1 MSRPRQTT
9 GAPLSNAP
17 AGTQPR
23 DLPPHPRP
31 HATPDRTIHM
41 IGNSHIDPVWL
52 WPWQEGYQ
60 EARATFWSAIHRMDE
75 YPDFVFTCDQM
86 VLLSWVEEQDPEL
99 FARITERVAEGRWVN
114 VGGWWV
120 EPDCNM
126 PMGESFARQGLYGQR
141 YLISRFGKPAT
152 VGMNADPF
160 GHSAS
165 LPTVLR
171 GQGLDSYLFLRPGPH
186 ESALDDTL
194 FHWQAPD
201 GSRVLAYR
209 IPFEYCSPAGSV
221 DGQVDKAL
229 GALDRSLGDVM
240 VLYGVGNHGGG
251 PTIAN
256 IESIHRYDRM
266 GSFGRLRMSSPRE
279 YLDGVRDRGPAFL
292 DGLAT
297 WTDDLQHHAPGCY
310 SAHSG
315 IKAWQRRAQY
325 ALLSAE
331 RWAAVTAVHDG
342 TPYPREDLERAWK
355 QVLFNQFHDVL
366 PGSAIEHAYDD
377 ARDQLGE
384 AVAIAKRIIVRAHNT
399 IARQVDIPLDT
410 ATQPVLVFNPHPWP
424 VSTDVELHYGS
435 HPGAVHV
442 VDGDGAVAVSQ
453 PTQSRAATNQTGRGA
468 LVFRAEVPAL
478 GYRLYRVRTEAE
490 PARPEWSVAAPGA
503 LSATGTVLENDL
515 VRIEL
520 DPATGWI
527 RSYLDKRTGLDVL
540 RGVDGSRHTQVCDD
554 PTDTWGHR
562 VVSYAWAGDSMA
574 LARVVVRE
582 SGPLRARVR
591 VERTWGSSTL
601 TEELLLDHD
610 SAVLRVDVTLDW
622 RERAHLLK
630 LRFPTALTDPRATYQ
645 IPYAELERPVDGA
658 EEPGQG
664 WVDLTGTLDGRPAGL
679 TLVTTNKHGYDV
691 SPGDEP
697 SIGVTAVRSPVYAW
711 HDPRLLDGED
721 VYAYQDQGIQ
731 RFSYELVPHAGDR
744 HAADPGRRAALLGSP
759 VRAMLESFHAGALPH
774 TGSFASDGG
783 GAVSITAL
791 KGSEDPV
798 DGPGGADLVVR
809 AVETRGE
816 RGTALLELPVVGRTV
831 EAEFGPFQLRTFRV
845 PADPS
850 APVVEVDLVE
860 RPLADA
866 GGGVRAA
873 AAGSAG
879 PERRAADEQERRVAA
894 ETPRATP
901 TDDHA
906 ATDALTTTEAS
917 TSDATGRP
925 RPAEAPSAD
934 DAG

>member
-1 MSRPRQTT
+1 MSRPRHTT

-17 AGTQPR
+17 AGAQPK
-23 DLPPHPRP
+23 DLPPTPRP

-86 VLLSWVEEQDPEL
+86 VLLSWVEESDPEL

-141 YLISRFGKPAT
+141 YLLSRFGRAAT

-160 GHSAS
+160 GHAAS

-171 GQGLDSYLFLRPGPH
+171 GHGLDSYLFLRPGPH
-186 ESALDDTL
+186 ESALDETL
-194 FHWQAPD
+194 FRWRAPD
-201 GSRVLAYR
+201 GSEVLAYR
-209 IPFEYCSPAGSV
+209 IPFEYCSPPGSV

-229 GALDRSLGDVM
+229 GTLDRSLGDVM

-279 YLDGVRDRGPAFL
+279 YLDSVHDRGPEFRE
-292 DGLAT
+292 GLAV
-297 WTDDLQHHAPGCY
+297 WTEDLQHHAPGCY

-315 IKAWQRRAQY
+315 IKAWQRRAQH

-331 RWAAVTAVHDG
+331 RWAAVAAVHDG

-384 AVAIAKRIIVRAHNT
+384 AVAVAKRIITRAHNT
-399 IARQVDIPLDT
+399 IARQVDVPLEVDS
-410 ATQPVLVFNPHPWP
+410 QPVLVFNPHPWP

-442 VDGDGAVAVSQ
+442 VDDEGRVVVAQ
-453 PTQSRAATNQTGRGA
+453 PTQSRATTNQTGRGA
-468 LVFRAEVPAL
+468 LVFRADVPAL
-478 GYRLYRVRTEAE
+478 GYRLYRVRMATE
-490 PARPEWSVAAPGA
+490 PAQPDRSTAAPGP
-503 LSATGTVLENDL
+503 LTVSGTVLENDL

-520 DPATGWI
+520 DPGTGWI
-527 RSYLDKRTGLDVL
+527 RSYLDKRTGLDVM
-540 RGVDGSRHTQVCDD
+540 RGVDGAQHTQVCDD

-562 VVSYAWAGDSMA
+562 VVSYAWPGGTMTTT
-574 LARVVVRE
+574 RVVVRE

-591 VERTWGSSTL
+591 VEREWGSSTL
-601 TEELLLDHD
+601 IEELLLDHD
-610 SAVLRVDVTLDW
+610 SPVLRVDVTLDW
-622 RERAHLLK
+622 REPAHLLK
-630 LRFPTALTDPRATYQ
+630 LRFPTALADPRATYE
-645 IPYAELERPVDGA
+645 IPYAVLERPVDGA
-658 EEPGQG
+658 EEPAQG
-664 WVDLTGTLDGRPAGL
+664 WVDLTGTVDGRPAGL
-679 TLVTTNKHGYDV
+679 TVVATNKHGYDV
-691 SPGDEP
+691 SPGDQP

-711 HDPRLLDGED
+711 HDPRLLDGDD
-721 VYAYQDQGIQ
+721 VYSYQDQGVQ
-731 RFSYELVPHAGDR
+731 RFSYELVVHDGDR
-744 HAADPGRRAALLGSP
+744 RAADPTRRAAVLGSP
-759 VRAMLESFHAGALPH
+759 VRAMLESFHAGRLSR
-774 TGSFASDGG
+774 TGSFASDRGG
-783 GAVSITAL
+783 PVLVTAL
-791 KGSEDPV
+791 KGTEDPT
-798 DGPGGADLVVR
+798 DGPGGTDLVVR

-816 RGTALLELPVVGRTV
+816 PGTARIDLPLVGRTL
-831 EAEFGPFQLRTFRV
+831 EAEFGPYQLRTFVV
-845 PADPS
+845 PADPA
-850 APVVEVDLVE
+850 APVREVDLVE

-866 GGGVRAA
+866 DAGDLRAGDLR
-873 AAGSAG
+873 AGATG
-879 PERRAADEQERRVAA
+879 AEVPAPGAVPAADAHE
-894 ETPRATP
+894 ATS
-901 TDDHA
+901 
-906 ATDALTTTEAS
+906 ALTTTQAGAP
-917 TSDATGRP
+917 DATGRP
-925 RPAEAPSAD
+925 RPSEAPSAD
-934 DAG
+934 DPA